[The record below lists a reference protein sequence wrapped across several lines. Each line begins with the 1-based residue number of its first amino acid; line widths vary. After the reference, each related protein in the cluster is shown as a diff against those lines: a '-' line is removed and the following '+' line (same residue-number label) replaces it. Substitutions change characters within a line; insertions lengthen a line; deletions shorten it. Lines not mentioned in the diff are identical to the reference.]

1 MNVLSKFVQVCAGG
15 LQIVH
20 RIRIRRRVRPMRAVG
35 DGGGLEVPPGP
46 LLIAMGMKVPC
57 AKGIVPHFSA
67 GGFLL
72 RELLRETAA
81 LG

>member
-1 MNVLSKFVQVCAGG
+1 
-15 LQIVH
+15 
-20 RIRIRRRVRPMRAVG
+20 MRAVG